1 MSVVTSEITSMQN
14 MTAVQKAEEMKN
26 RTTSTDT
33 SDPNMFLTL
42 MLQQLQ
48 NQDPTQP
55 TDNTEWLAQLAQ
67 YSSLEQMTQMN
78 EGLENCVEYISAMY
92 ADMAYNSEITQTLSM
107 IGKDVT
113 LQVPDEKDS
122 TKYTEV
128 SGTVTEANFKD
139 GTGKIKVNG
148 EYYSIAYITSIREEG
163 EPAPES
169 SSSTSSSGSNT
180 STKSANTVSKTQAGA
195 GGSKA

>member
-1 MSVVTSEITSMQN
+1 
-14 MTAVQKAEEMKN
+14 MTAMQKAEEMKN

-92 ADMAYNSEITQTLSM
+92 ADMAYNSEISQTLSM
-107 IGKDVT
+107 IGKEVT
-113 LQVPDEKDS
+113 LQIPDEKDS